1 MRSTLPLNANVSY
14 NIHTIFLYLLS
25 LLCTSLICCAL
36 CFHDENVNIRQNER
50 MQEKTPE
57 KKGRTEQ
64 NSQRLCDD
72 FITIVENRPTI
83 VYVHLSYV
91 CNIGRCCWR
100 LYCILLTTGAII
112 GTSFSLLLKHV

>member
-1 MRSTLPLNANVSY
+1 MYELDL
-14 NIHTIFLYLLS
+14 
-25 LLCTSLICCAL
+25 CAL

-50 MQEKTPE
+50 MQDKTLE
-57 KKGRTEQ
+57 KKEGRTEQ

-112 GTSFSLLLKHV
+112 GTSFSLCFLNMSSTHAFCSLQLPIR